1 MILLLKLF
9 VFKPYFSNIRFLER
23 LKVFNVTALFGNRFF
38 PNKLAKFLR
47 LSSETWVTL
56 LLRFRNQIEKEQDQ
70 GRYVL
75 VLE

>member
-47 LSSETWVTL
+47 LSSETSSVTL
-56 LLRFRNQIEKEQDQ
+56 LLRFGNQIEKEQDQ
-70 GRYVL
+70 GFYIFL
-75 VLE
+75 F